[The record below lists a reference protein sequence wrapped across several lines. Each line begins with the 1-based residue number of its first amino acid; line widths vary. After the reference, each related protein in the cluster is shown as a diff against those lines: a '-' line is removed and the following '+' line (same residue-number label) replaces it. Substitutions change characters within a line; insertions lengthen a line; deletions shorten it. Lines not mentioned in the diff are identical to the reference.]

1 MEAFDLLAEL
11 TARLATAAR
20 LDEVVD
26 AALYE
31 IVQLGFGAVWLAVLD
46 PQTGTLTTL
55 KRVIDGVD
63 VTHDASRAGELDMRE
78 PVGRGFRERRMIN
91 VPDPAALGIL
101 ERAGAPVP
109 LDPVAAPRAAYD
121 RRRDHPFACGPLLGS
136 RGEPV
141 GALGLSSYLGNQPIP
156 DALLSHGLV
165 RAFIDHL
172 GIALER
178 ALHVAGLDESLRKA
192 QTVVANDARVK
203 AVGELAAG
211 VAHDLNN
218 LSGIALL
225 AIGVGQR
232 SAADAVSVLPRIER
246 ANRAIGDLVARLQR
260 VARPPSAEPEVA
272 KLHEIV
278 EDILIMMRPIL
289 RERLIDVDV
298 EIAAVPPVRCD
309 AVLIHRVV
317 LNLLLNAQDALAE
330 MPPDRRRLQLRVR
343 QDHDTVRLV
352 VADSGRGI
360 APAILPRLFQPFA
373 TTKGAGHLG
382 LGLAAAHASLQQFGA
397 QIEAHNAQGS
407 GAVFEVTL
415 VAAPPIA
422 QVSSPL
428 PRPAAA
434 ASEPRRR
441 DKILAVDDDPDVV
454 YIIRAYLEPLG
465 YEVSTATGPAQAL
478 AQVSAHGFDLVLCDI
493 GMPGQS
499 GLEMPREMRQRGYR
513 GKLVLMT
520 GWDSHAL
527 STDPRIAEADT
538 LLKKPFLGTEL
549 IDAIGS
555 LLAS

>member
-1 MEAFDLLAEL
+1 MEAFDLLAGL
-11 TARLATAAR
+11 TARLATAGR

-26 AALYE
+26 AALHE
-31 IVQLGFGAVWLAVLD
+31 LRALGFASVWFAVLD
-46 PQTGTLTTL
+46 PQTATLTTL

-63 VTHDASRAGELDMRE
+63 VTNDAPGAGELDMRE
-78 PVGRGFRERRMIN
+78 AVGRGFRERRMIN
-91 VPDPAALGIL
+91 VPDPAALGIIERDDEPL
-101 ERAGAPVP
+101 SADPLALPRAGYS
-109 LDPVAAPRAAYD
+109 RT
-121 RRRDHPFACGPLLGS
+121 RHHPFACGPLFGTG
-136 RGEPV
+136 GEPV
-141 GALGLSSYLGNQPIP
+141 GAIGMSSYRGNQPIP
-156 DALLSHGLV
+156 DALLAQGLV

-178 ALHVAGLDESLRKA
+178 ALHLARLDEDLRKA
-192 QTVVANDARVK
+192 QQMIANDARIK

-225 AIGVGQR
+225 AVGVGLR
-232 SAADAVSVLPRIER
+232 SPADAVSVLPRIER
-246 ANRAIGDLVARLQR
+246 ANRAIGELVGRLQR
-260 VARPPSAEPEVA
+260 VARPPSAGPEIA
-272 KLHEIV
+272 RLHEVV
-278 EDILIMMRPIL
+278 EDILIMMKPIL
-289 RERLIDVDV
+289 RERSIDFDV
-298 EIAAVPPVRCD
+298 EIATVPPVRCD
-309 AVLIHRVV
+309 AVLIHRIV

-330 MPPDRRRLQLRVR
+330 VPADRRRLQLRV
-343 QDHDTVRLV
+343 QQGDGTVRLT
-352 VADSGRGI
+352 VADSGPGI
-360 APAILPRLFQPFA
+360 APDMLARLFQPFA
-373 TTKGAGHLG
+373 TTKGGGHLG
-382 LGLAAAHASLQQFGA
+382 LGLAAAHAALQPFGG
-397 QIEAHNAQGS
+397 QIDAHNAPGS

-415 VAAPPIA
+415 VAAPAAA
-422 QVSSPL
+422 QASAPQ
-428 PRPAAA
+428 PRIAAA

-478 AQVSAHGFDLVLCDI
+478 AAVSAQGFDLVLCDI

-499 GLEMPREMRQRGYR
+499 GLEMPREMRGRGYR
-513 GKLVLMT
+513 GKLILMT